1 MTSFLFLLAFSR
13 KSMRNSSASR
23 RFCGVVNW
31 GGAKTDVQAASKSPI
46 LNILKIQNF
55 SPEFNDHTPSS
66 KFYLFCINLKS
77 CDWCFLC
84 YDWPSFSQIFMP
96 VLQRF
101 WPSPILRAQFQA
113 RWGNI
118 SPLLRGHCPDDP
130 GKWRLVKSMFHPLSV
145 SDRSRYAPF
154 FRDLCQGL

>member
-55 SPEFNDHTPSS
+55 RPEFNDHTPLS
-66 KFYLFCINLKS
+66 KFYLFFNLKS
-77 CDWCFLC
+77 CDWCLHVLSSKSTDLVLKVFLNIIFWGFFVNLE
-84 YDWPSFSQIFMP
+84 DLSRWVRWLMTTFNDDKFKNFSK
-96 VLQRF
+96 
-101 WPSPILRAQFQA
+101 
-113 RWGNI
+113 I
-118 SPLLRGHCPDDP
+118 SPEIFYTKKIHQTI
-130 GKWRLVKSMFHPLSV
+130 F
-145 SDRSRYAPF
+145 
-154 FRDLCQGL
+154 